1 MQWLKFLPRMQQ
13 LNKHKRL
20 FILSPKPK
28 QNANKPKINGNPGY
42 LFKATVQVLHF
53 GVYVVPAWHGQ
64 HLHDLGN
71 LHQVVARD
79 VADGDVRR
87 DPVRLRVAD
96 GRADEQRKHQVC
108 TRRSHLQG
116 RKSLASGP
124 QIWQ

>member
-1 MQWLKFLPRMQQ
+1 MKWLKFLPCMQQ
-13 LNKHKRL
+13 LNKHS
-20 FILSPKPK
+20 FWV
-28 QNANKPKINGNPGY
+28 QNPNKMQTNQKFNGNPGY

-53 GVYVVPAWHGQ
+53 GVDVVPAWHGQ
-64 HLHDLGN
+64 DLHDLGD

-87 DPVRLRVAD
+87 DPVRLWVAD

-124 QIWQ
+124 RIW